1 MRNHILANL
10 GFLLQISGLLTIIPI
25 GLGLYFNETQQLVP
39 LFLVCVAFLG
49 SGFLLNALC
58 ERKDLDFK
66 SSSMLLL
73 AAFIILPLIGSI
85 PYVYGD
91 PFNSPNALDR
101 FTNGYFES
109 VSGFTTTGFSF
120 ITNVEALPRSM
131 LVYRSLTELM
141 GGVGVVFLILAFFQ
155 SKKAI
160 SNLGNTLGIDN
171 LNGNL
176 KKMFFSVFAIYG
188 CYIAVFIGLFYALGF
203 TDLVKTGSF
212 TIDTLTG
219 GFSPSAQQF
228 GQYLFLRPKILMIIL
243 MVSGSVNFSFNYYLF
258 TRKIRK
264 MISAEIALFLLIIA
278 FASIAVYL
286 STKVAFVDSLF
297 HVVSMASSTGY
308 DYLNIMSLNGTAIS
322 IFISLI
328 LIGGC
333 SFSMAG
339 GIRMGRLVTFAKSLR
354 QSIKGI
360 FIKENAFTKGKLS
373 DINYSEYVPALISIL
388 LFIAFLVVF
397 AMLLTTMGVSFSDA
411 IFEIGSAL
419 STNGVSMGATTVAMP
434 IAHKWLIVAAMT
446 IGRVEILTIIIALIP
461 YKILGQKD

>member
-1 MRNHILANL
+1 MRNHIFANL
-10 GFLLQISGLLTIIPI
+10 GFLLQTSGLLTLIPI
-25 GLGLYFNETQQLVP
+25 GIGLYFNETPQLVP

-66 SSSMLLL
+66 SSSILLL
-73 AAFIILPLIGSI
+73 VAFVILPLIGAI
-85 PYVYGD
+85 PYVYSD
-91 PFNSPNALDR
+91 PFTSPNVLDR

-120 ITNVEALPRSM
+120 ITNPDILPRSM

-155 SKKAI
+155 SKKGMG
-160 SNLGNTLGIDN
+160 NLGNTLGIDN

-176 KKMFFSVFAIYG
+176 KKMFLSVFVIYG
-188 CYIAVFIGLFYALGF
+188 GYIAVFIGLFYGLGF
-203 TDLVKTGSF
+203 TDVIKTGSF

-219 GFSPSAQQF
+219 GFSPSSLEF
-228 GQYLFLRPKILMIIL
+228 GQYLFLGPKILIIIL
-243 MVSGSVNFSFNYYLF
+243 MFIGSVNFSFNYYLF
-258 TRKIRK
+258 TRKIK
-264 MISAEIALFLLIIA
+264 QVISAEVAMFLGIIA
-278 FASIAVYL
+278 FATVAIYL
-286 STKVAFVDSLF
+286 ATQAPFIDSLF

-308 DYLNIMSLNGTAIS
+308 DYLNIMSLNGTAVS

-333 SFSMAG
+333 TFSMAG

-360 FIKENAFTKGKLS
+360 YIKENALAKGKSS
-373 DINYSEYVPALISIL
+373 DINYAEYVPALIAIL
-388 LFIAFLVVF
+388 LFIVFLVVF
-397 AMLLTTMGVSFSDA
+397 AMLFTTMGVSFSDA
-411 IFEIGSAL
+411 IFEVGSAL
-419 STNGVSMGATTVAMP
+419 STNGVSMGATTVTMP
-434 IAHKWLIVAAMT
+434 IAHKWLMVAAMT

-461 YKILGQKD
+461 YKLLKKD